1 MSNTR
6 PHPLA
11 TRKAALRR
19 IAKGEMRAE
28 VCRQLGIDPKTLR
41 KWIREQQ
48 EGKVPGHIGQHAPQI
63 PVDEAPGALGIAQ
76 HRKLDEVLALTLPVG
91 SPAEMAKNVLAQK
104 LARALQDSPVPV
116 PTKTAEW
123 CRLAAA
129 LTDLLGLTG
138 KTAAKPSGGG
148 ANNLTVRMEVVSRQ
162 PRSVGQPRDAE
173 IVEVSPTVTD
183 APEENFDASDES
195 C

>member
-1 MSNTR
+1 MAASK

-11 TRKAALRR
+11 TRRAALRR
-19 IAKGEMRAE
+19 VAKGELRAE

-41 KWIREQQ
+41 KWLRESQ
-48 EGKVPGHIGQHAPQI
+48 EGKIPGHPDQHQPAI
-63 PVDEAPGALGIAQ
+63 PVDEAPGALGLPVG
-76 HRKLDEVLALTLPVG
+76 RKLDEVLALTLPVG
-91 SPAEMAKNVLAQK
+91 NPQEMAKNVLAQK

-138 KTAAKPSGGG
+138 RAAAKPATLAPGTL
-148 ANNLTVRMEVVSRQ
+148 NVRMEVVSRQ
-162 PRSVGQPRDAE
+162 PRSVGQPRATVIDAQ
-173 IVEVSPTVTD
+173 EVMG
-183 APEENFDASDES
+183 SDEEE
-195 C
+195 